1 MVNLGK
7 KIVIVGVS
15 ASGKSVLTR
24 KLADITKLP
33 AIYMDAIMWNSG
45 WNYIGDEET
54 VKKLNEVSSGKEWI
68 IEGYI
73 SKEAR
78 TFVFERADSIIYLD
92 YSPIVCSWRYIKR
105 WWKHRKNPRPELEG
119 SPEKFDFKFLK
130 LVWTK
135 GEAISLNK
143 FLAQIE
149 NKSKIITL
157 KSPRKTK
164 KFLKFIKNGKH

>member
-1 MVNLGK
+1 MINLGK
-7 KIVIVGVS
+7 KIVVVGVS

-24 KLADITKLP
+24 KLAEITKLP
-33 AIYMDAIMWNSG
+33 IIFMDSIMWNPG

-54 VKKLNEVSSGKEWI
+54 VKRLDEVSSKPEWI

-73 SKEAR
+73 SKAAR
-78 TFVFERADSIIYLD
+78 TFVFDRADSIIYLD
-92 YSPIVCSWRYIKR
+92 YSPLVSSWRYIKR
-105 WWKHRKNPRPELEG
+105 WFKHRNNPRPELEG

-143 FLAQIE
+143 YLEGVQ
-149 NKSKIITL
+149 NKSKIFTL
-157 KSPRKTK
+157 KSPRETK
-164 KFLKFIKNGKH
+164 KFLRFLRE